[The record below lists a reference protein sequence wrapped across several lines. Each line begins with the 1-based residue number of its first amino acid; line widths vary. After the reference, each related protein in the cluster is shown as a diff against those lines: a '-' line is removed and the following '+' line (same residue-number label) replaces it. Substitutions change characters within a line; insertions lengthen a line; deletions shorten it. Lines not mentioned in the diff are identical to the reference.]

1 MPTKRVPIGRPA
13 APMITVEVIKLFE
26 AMRRCHCTCNPDDR
40 YTECPGCKKRQ
51 ELDEQI
57 GRELKAP
64 VWEYPCLERPGAT
77 NPYPRSHANYMWW
90 EKRDRGPQERWMALE
105 QAARELRRQEREA
118 RRAKAARKAA
128 AAPAPSS
135 PPSSPVD
142 RP

>member
-26 AMRRCHCTCNPDDR
+26 RMKRICCTCDPDDHFNQ
-40 YTECPGCKKRQ
+40 CSGCK
-51 ELDEQI
+51 EWLALDEQI
-57 GRELKAP
+57 GCELKAP

-77 NPYPRSHANYMWW
+77 NPYPRSHPNYMWW
-90 EKRDRGPQERWMALE
+90 ETRDRGPQERWMALE

-128 AAPAPSS
+128 AAPPPSS
-135 PPSSPVD
+135 PPSPPMD
-142 RP
+142 RS